1 MKAATNYK
9 IRDVCYTTEI
19 EDNLIILNSETGKY
33 LELNSSAKFIWKL
46 IEDGKNY
53 LEILTSLLDE
63 FEVSREEAQSALDDL
78 LLNIK
83 KQDLIN

>member
-1 MKAATNYK
+1 MSAINYK
-9 IRDVCYTTEI
+9 IRDVCFATEI

-46 IEDGKNY
+46 IENGKNY
-53 LEILTSLLDE
+53 SEILTFLLDE
-63 FEVSREEAQSALDDL
+63 FEVSREEAQLALDDL

-83 KQDLIN
+83 KQGLID

>member
-1 MKAATNYK
+1 MAASNYK
-9 IRDVCYTTEI
+9 IRDICFTTEI
-19 EDNLIILNSETGKY
+19 ENNLIILNSETGKY

-63 FEVSREEAQSALDDL
+63 FEVSREEAQLALDDL
-78 LLNIK
+78 LLSIK
-83 KQDLIN
+83 KQDLID

>member
-1 MKAATNYK
+1 MASSNYK
-9 IRDVCYTTEI
+9 IRDVCFATEI

-46 IEDGKNY
+46 IENGKNY
-53 LEILTSLLDE
+53 SEILTFLLDE
-63 FEVSREEAQSALDDL
+63 FEVSREEAQLALDDL

-83 KQDLIN
+83 KQGLID

>member
-1 MKAATNYK
+1 MAASNYK
-9 IRDVCYTTEI
+9 IRDVCFATEI

-46 IEDGKNY
+46 IENGKNFS
-53 LEILTSLLDE
+53 EILTSLLDE

-83 KQDLIN
+83 KQGLID